1 MDINGII
8 IYNIGIKSQRWR
20 VKMNKLSCQ
29 EYQKLIGNR
38 IKQYRV
44 NAGVSQKD
52 LENESGVSVR
62 SISRL
67 EQGASVQLES
77 LIKILSALNLESNI
91 ELLIPDQ
98 TKRPSFYLKD
108 NDKPKQR
115 VRKKEENNRT
125 FKWGDEE

>member
-1 MDINGII
+1 MH
-8 IYNIGIKSQRWR
+8 
-20 VKMNKLSCQ
+20 KLSCQ
-29 EYQKLIGNR
+29 EYQKLIGDR

-44 NAGVSQKD
+44 NAGISQKD

-67 EQGASVQLES
+67 EQGSSIQLES

-91 ELLIPDQ
+91 DLLIPDQ
-98 TKRPSFYLKD
+98 TKRPSFYLQD
-108 NDKPKQR
+108 NDKPRQR
-115 VRKKEENNRT
+115 VRKKEINGT